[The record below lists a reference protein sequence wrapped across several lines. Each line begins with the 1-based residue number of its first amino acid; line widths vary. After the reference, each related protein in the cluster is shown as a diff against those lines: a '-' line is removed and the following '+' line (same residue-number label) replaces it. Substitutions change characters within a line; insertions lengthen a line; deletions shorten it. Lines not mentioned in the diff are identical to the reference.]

1 MKFALRGLSVALI
14 AFCSSLD
21 AQQPIGRTTTAG
33 VLIDVSVLGR
43 DGRPVLDLGLDDFEL
58 SEGGT
63 RQRIVS
69 ASLVQGDVV
78 RPIRSAAGTVGAGTP
93 PAPGEQGASQPSPD
107 APLFTASV
115 TAILFDRLST
125 ETRLFARK
133 AALALVATMTA
144 QHDYGGVFLA
154 DTRLIPFV
162 PFTNQHSQ
170 LRDAINAGTA
180 VVTGQPASGQS
191 AATSRTRD
199 VPVDP
204 NQGGPTAGA
213 EMGGGWIS
221 ALEREKLLNAAPP
234 EGILRRIELRMSE
247 GYQQFVAEYE
257 GQSSIAGLRAVV
269 EAISSLPG
277 RKSIMYFAESLPMT
291 DRLKPKFDAVIVLA
305 NRHNVTIYAVDAA
318 GLRVHSTE
326 AQVNRNLDVAGSQ
339 SVGDA
344 KREEG
349 AWTKELE
356 RQSQMLASSGTA
368 VLGRLAKE
376 TGGFLLQNTND
387 LAAGVVRMQ
396 QERSTYYL
404 LAYQPVHA
412 TLDGKFRRVEVKVK
426 RPRVTVRARPG
437 YTAVGPQ

>member
-1 MKFALRGLSVALI
+1 MKFALCGLSVALI
-14 AFCSSLD
+14 AFCSSSLD

-33 VLIDVSVLGR
+33 VLIDVSVLDR

-78 RPIRSAAGTVGAGTP
+78 RPIRSPAGAVAAGAP
-93 PAPGEQGASQPSPD
+93 PAVGGQGVSQPPPD

-180 VVTGQPASGQS
+180 VVTGQPTSGQS

-247 GYQQFVAEYE
+247 GYQQFGAEYE

-291 DRLKPKFDAVIVLA
+291 DRLKPRFDAVIVLA
-305 NRHNVTIYAVDAA
+305 NRHNITIYAVDAA

-326 AQVNRNLDVAGSQ
+326 AQVNRNLDVAGSLG
-339 SVGDA
+339 VGDA

-356 RQSQMLASSGTA
+356 RQSQMLSSGTA

-387 LAAGVVRMQ
+387 LAAGVARMQ

-404 LAYQPVHA
+404 LAYQPVNA
-412 TLDGKFRRVEVKVK
+412 TLDGKFRKVEVKVK